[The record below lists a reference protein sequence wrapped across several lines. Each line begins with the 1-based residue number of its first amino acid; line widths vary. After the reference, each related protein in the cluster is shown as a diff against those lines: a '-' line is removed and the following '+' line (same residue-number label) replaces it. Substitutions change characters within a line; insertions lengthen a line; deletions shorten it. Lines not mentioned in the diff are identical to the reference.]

1 MNTFTITEA
10 KKILGEL
17 LKRAVVGEDIGI
29 ISGKE
34 IIALR
39 KVGVAST
46 DRAASYHAAPRS
58 AYERSS
64 GADRVAEPPSGA
76 RVAGEALFNG
86 LALEGSGL
94 GDGSVNHDAYIYDDR
109 PGQP

>member
-10 KKILGEL
+10 KKSLGSL
-17 LKRAVVGEDIGI
+17 LKRAVAGEDIGI
-29 ISGKE
+29 ISGRE

-39 KVGVAST
+39 KVAVSST
-46 DRAASYHAAPRS
+46 DRASFYHASPRS
-58 AYERSS
+58 AYDGAS
-64 GADRVAEPPSGA
+64 GADRVAEPLSGA
-76 RVAGEALFNG
+76 RVVGAVLFNG

-94 GDGSVNHDAYIYDDR
+94 GDGSVNHDAYVYDDR